1 MKIGELARRVGVS
14 ISALR
19 LYEQRGLI
27 EAGRSE
33 GGTRHY
39 GQEDMARFKAIVSLT
54 RAEVPIDS
62 LTHLARIRSESSSG
76 AVASQ
81 RVEAILTEMEAEM
94 EVRFKLLQSARADI
108 RRAKQHLT
116 GCHGCRQ
123 RPTRRNCTGCPVS
136 DELLECQVMRIVW
149 DQESKDV

>member
-19 LYEQRGLI
+19 LYEHRGLI

-39 GQEDMARFKAIVSLT
+39 SQEDMARFQAIVSLT

-62 LTHLARIRSESSSG
+62 LTRLARVRSESSSG

-81 RVEAILTEMEAEM
+81 RVEAILAEVEAEI
-94 EVRFKLLQSARADI
+94 EVRLKLLQSVRADI
-108 RRAKQHLT
+108 RHAKQRLA
-116 GCHGCRQ
+116 GCHGCPK
-123 RPTRRNCTGCPVS
+123 RPTRRNCTGCPVA

-149 DQESKDV
+149 DQGRKDV

>member
-19 LYEQRGLI
+19 LYEQKGLI

-54 RAEVPIDS
+54 RAAVPIDS
-62 LTHLARIRSESSSG
+62 LTRIARIRPESASG
-76 AVASQ
+76 AVAGR
-81 RVEAILTEMEAEM
+81 RVEAILADVEAEI
-94 EVRFKLLQSARADI
+94 EARLKLLQSARTDI
-108 RRAKQHLT
+108 RRAKQRLA
-116 GCHGCRQ
+116 GCRGCPK
-123 RPTRRNCTGCPVS
+123 RPTRRNCTGCPVA
-136 DELLECQVMRIVW
+136 DELLECRVMRIVW
-149 DQESKDV
+149 DQEPKDV

>member
-27 EAGRSE
+27 AAGRSE

-39 GQEDMARFKAIVSLT
+39 GKEDMARFQAIVSLT
-54 RAEVPIDS
+54 RAEVPIDP
-62 LTHLARIRSESSSG
+62 LTRLARIRSESSSG
-76 AVASQ
+76 AIASR
-81 RVEAILTEMEAEM
+81 RVEVILTEVEAEI
-94 EVRFKLLQSARADI
+94 EARLKLLQSARADI
-108 RRAKQHLT
+108 RRAKQRLT
-116 GCHGCRQ
+116 GCHGCPKQ
-123 RPTRRNCTGCPVS
+123 PTRRNCTGCPVA

-149 DQESKDV
+149 DQGRKDV

>member
-39 GQEDMARFKAIVSLT
+39 GEEDIARFQAIVSLT
-54 RAEVPIDS
+54 RAEVPIDP
-62 LTHLARIRSESSSG
+62 LTRLARIRSESSSG
-76 AVASQ
+76 AVASR
-81 RVEAILTEMEAEM
+81 RVEAILAEVEAEI
-94 EVRFKLLQSARADI
+94 EVRLKLLQSARADI
-108 RRAKQHLT
+108 RRARQHLT

-123 RPTRRNCTGCPVS
+123 RPTRQNCTGCPVA
-136 DELLECQVMRIVW
+136 DALLECQVMRIVW
-149 DQESKDV
+149 DQGLKDV